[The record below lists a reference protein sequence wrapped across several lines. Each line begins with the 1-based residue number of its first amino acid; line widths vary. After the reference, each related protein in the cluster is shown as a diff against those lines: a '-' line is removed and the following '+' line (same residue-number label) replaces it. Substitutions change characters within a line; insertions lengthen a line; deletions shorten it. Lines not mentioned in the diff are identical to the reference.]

1 MTAAAHAGTDSQRMA
16 FAALALVAGAVAMGA
31 SPIFVRVADVGPYA
45 SAFWRTFL
53 ALPFFY
59 AWMRIEIGGAAR
71 LPALDRTTLIA
82 GLLFTGDLFFWHL
95 SILSTTVAN
104 ATFLAT
110 TTPIWVALGAWLFLS
125 EKISRAN
132 LVGIGLCLLGGVAL
146 LGNSYG
152 FAPERLLG
160 DVYGVV
166 TAFFF
171 GTYILA
177 VGQART
183 RHGAAVV
190 MFYSTAITSLCLFL
204 IAFVFEPHVL
214 PRSLNG
220 AMTLLALA
228 LISQVAGH
236 GLMTIAL
243 GIMPTTFSAL
253 VIFLETVAAAAFG
266 WFIFG
271 EALGAIQLVGGLLI
285 FAGIWIARPR
295 APARLIEVQL

>member
-1 MTAAAHAGTDSQRMA
+1 MTAAANAGTDSRRMA
-16 FAALALVAGAVAMGA
+16 LAALALVAGAVAMGA
-31 SPIFVRVADVGPYA
+31 SPIFVRIADVGPHA

-53 ALPFFY
+53 ALPFLY
-59 AWMRIEIGGAAR
+59 AWMRIETGSAAR
-71 LPALDRTTLIA
+71 FPALDRATLIA
-82 GLLFTGDLFFWHL
+82 GLMFTGDLFFWHL

-110 TTPIWVALGAWLFLS
+110 TTPIWVALGAWLFFS

-132 LVGIGLCLLGGVAL
+132 LAGIGLCLLGGVAL
-146 LGNSYG
+146 LGNNYS

-160 DVYGVV
+160 DSYGII

-171 GTYILA
+171 GAYILA
-177 VGQART
+177 VGQARM
-183 RHGAAVV
+183 RSSAAVV
-190 MFYSTAITSLCLFL
+190 MFYATAISSLCLL
-204 IAFVFEPHVL
+204 PIAVIFEPYVL
-214 PRSLNG
+214 PRSLAG
-220 AMTLLALA
+220 ATTLLALA
-228 LISQVAGH
+228 FVSQVAGR

-253 VIFLETVAAAAFG
+253 VIFLEAVAAAAFG

-271 EALGAIQLVGGLLI
+271 EALGTIQLVGGLLI